1 MTDLST
7 TTPPPRHVSGS
18 PLRNDAA
25 ASPRPALMRVNF
37 RDARAV
43 WQRHGEVYLRLW
55 KMELAAPLIEPVF
68 MILAFGWGLASL
80 IASQVAG
87 LPYLAFVGAGVLGFA
102 AISRA
107 LFESSYG
114 SYFRMVYQSTFDAIL
129 ATPVEIESLAFAE
142 ICWATTKAVID
153 AFIILIVLFL
163 FGATTSNWALL
174 APLPLVAG
182 AFFASAIS
190 LGVTAHIHDIDSY
203 NLYLNVYFAT
213 IFLCGIWFPVDV
225 LPTALQWLA
234 WAIPLT
240 SAIDVARAFLTG
252 TMQPRHLLEML
263 YLVVASL
270 VVAEW
275 ALRSMRK
282 RMVA

>member
-7 TTPPPRHVSGS
+7 PRQVSAS
-18 PLRNDAA
+18 PRRDAA
-25 ASPRPALMRVNF
+25 ASPARLALLRVNF

-80 IASQVAG
+80 IASNVAG
-87 LPYLAFVGAGVLGFA
+87 VPYLAFVGAGVLGFA

-129 ATPVEIESLAFAE
+129 ATPVEVESLALAE
-142 ICWATTKAVID
+142 ICWATTKALID
-153 AFIILIVLFL
+153 AFIILVVLFV
-163 FGATTSNWALL
+163 FGAATSAWALF
-174 APLPLVAG
+174 APLPLIAG

-203 NLYLNVYFAT
+203 NLYLNIYFAT

-252 TMQPRHLLEML
+252 TLKPHHLLEML
-263 YLVVASL
+263 YLIVASL

>member
-1 MTDLST
+1 MTTKERLQDTGAPARASV
-7 TTPPPRHVSGS
+7 PR
-18 PLRNDAA
+18 L
-25 ASPRPALMRVNF
+25 ALARVNL
-37 RDARAV
+37 RDACAV

-80 IASQVAG
+80 IASDVGG
-87 LPYLAFVGAGVLGFA
+87 LPYLAFVGAGVLSFA

-114 SYFRMVYQSTFDAIL
+114 SYFRMVYQSTFDAVL
-129 ATPVEIESLAFAE
+129 ATPVEVESLALAE
-142 ICWATTKAVID
+142 ILWATSKAFIDAVI
-153 AFIILIVLFL
+153 ILCVLAV
-163 FGATTSNWALL
+163 FGAATSAWAFF
-174 APLPLVAG
+174 APLPLVLG

-213 IFLCGIWFPVDV
+213 IFICGVWFPVDV
-225 LPTALQWLA
+225 LPAALQWLA

-240 SAIDVARAFLTG
+240 SAIDISRAFLTG
-252 TMQPRHLLEML
+252 TIKPRHLVEAL
-263 YLVVASL
+263 YLVAAAV

-275 ALRSMRK
+275 ALRSLRR